1 MVDVVVQNVFGGKEE
16 GTMVALS
23 PVALASGQPLGVTVV
38 GVRVEGCQGAQQ
50 CRAELGSI

>member
-16 GTMVALS
+16 GTVVALS
-23 PVALASGQPLGVTVV
+23 PVTLASGQPLGVTVV
-38 GVRVEGCQGAQQ
+38 GVRVEGRQCAQQ